1 MYRLVT
7 LPSDTIDAAVT
18 FVSIA
23 IFFVLAVIVGEFI
36 FPQNRRKKPMR
47 QKEKP

>member
-7 LPSDTIDAAVT
+7 LPSDTLDAVAT

-23 IFFVLAVIVGEFI
+23 IFFVLFVVIGEI
-36 FPQNRRKKPMR
+36 ITTNRKPKRRK
-47 QKEKP
+47 